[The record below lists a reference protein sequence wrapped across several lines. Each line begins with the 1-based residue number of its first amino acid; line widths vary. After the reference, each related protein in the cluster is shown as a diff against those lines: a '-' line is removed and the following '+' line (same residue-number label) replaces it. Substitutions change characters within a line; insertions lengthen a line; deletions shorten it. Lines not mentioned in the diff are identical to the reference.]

1 MERIRVV
8 IADDESLI
16 TMDLRE
22 MLNNLGYLVVG
33 EAGDGRSAVNLAR
46 ELRPDV
52 VLMDIK
58 MPDMDGIEAASVL
71 TAERIAPVVL
81 LTAFSQRDLVE
92 RAKEAGVVGYLVKPI
107 QEADLAPAI
116 EIALS
121 RFREFQEMEKEVDDL
136 QDQLETR
143 KMVDRAKGILMD
155 AQGLTE
161 AGAFRRIQKMSMNT
175 RKPMKEIA
183 QAIILTHEAGGSAQ
197 RCYTRSASSFRWAG
211 ARRCAARDTVRRV
224 YKGARR
230 YGASAASVWAAS
242 YSSAVINSPPC
253 TSVSTTLRF

>member
-8 IADDESLI
+8 IADDESI
-16 TMDLRE
+16 ICMDLRE
-22 MLNNLGYLVVG
+22 MLGNLGYLVVG

-58 MPDMDGIEAASVL
+58 MPDMDGIEAARIL
-71 TAERIAPVVL
+71 TEERVAPVVL

-121 RFREFQEMEKEVDDL
+121 RFQEFRELEKEVDNL
-136 QDQLETR
+136 SDQLETR
-143 KMVDRAKGILMD
+143 KLVDRAKGILMD
-155 AQGLTE
+155 TQGLTE
-161 AGAFRRIQKMSMNT
+161 AAAFRRIQKMSMNT
-175 RKPMKEIA
+175 RKSMKEIA
-183 QAIILTHEAGGSAQ
+183 QAIVLTHEVGG
-197 RCYTRSASSFRWAG
+197 
-211 ARRCAARDTVRRV
+211 
-224 YKGARR
+224 
-230 YGASAASVWAAS
+230 
-242 YSSAVINSPPC
+242 
-253 TSVSTTLRF
+253 